1 MVTHLIP
8 LLSGPTFYQSMQR
21 HAFRAVPSLE
31 TSRGPSPS
39 PLVTSRAAVDGVD
52 QNGVEQQEAAAV
64 RLQRF
69 VRRCLTAS
77 RRRHSLAVAQTC
89 QGLSSGVTTTARPAS
104 EAESILAQSAG
115 EAPRRRGDG
124 HEMKIASDGEE
135 VAGP

>member
-52 QNGVEQQEAAAV
+52 QNRVEQQVVAAAV

-77 RRRHSLAVAQTC
+77 RRRHSLTVAQTC
-89 QGLSSGVTTTARPAS
+89 QGLSSGATTTARPAS

-115 EAPRRRGDG
+115 EAPRQEEARGRARNEDS
-124 HEMKIASDGEE
+124 E
-135 VAGP
+135 

>member
-39 PLVTSRAAVDGVD
+39 PFVTSRAAVDGVED
-52 QNGVEQQEAAAV
+52 QNRVEQQAVAAV

-69 VRRCLTAS
+69 LRRCLTAS

-89 QGLSSGVTTTARPAS
+89 QGLSSGVTTTERPAS
-104 EAESILAQSAG
+104 EAESTLAQSAG
-115 EAPRRRGDG
+115 EAPRQEEARGRARNEDS
-124 HEMKIASDGEE
+124 E
-135 VAGP
+135 